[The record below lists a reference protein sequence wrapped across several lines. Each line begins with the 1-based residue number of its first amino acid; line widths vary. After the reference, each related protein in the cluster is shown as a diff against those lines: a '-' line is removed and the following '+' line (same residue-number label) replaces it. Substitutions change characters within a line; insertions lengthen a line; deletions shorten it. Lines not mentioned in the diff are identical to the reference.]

1 MAEGYAPPP
10 SPLLS
15 SLELVR
21 AMAEMTTLP
30 GAAPILAQAP
40 RGDGHPVLVFPG
52 FTATDDS
59 TWVLRRYLQRLGY
72 EPMPWELGRNLGGG
86 SNGNLRALLNQRL
99 IDAFESSN
107 ERKVSLVGWS
117 LGGVYARALARRNP
131 DLVRQV
137 ITLGSPF
144 GGSPRSTTVYLL
156 FEQVSAQPIQQIEK
170 APAIDPEPVPGVPC
184 TAVYSRTDGVVAWPI
199 AMERNG
205 PLAENIEVFGSH
217 CGLGFNPAVLY
228 AVADRLAQPEDA
240 WRPFERTGWKRLAFG
255 SAQPFVEAA

>member
-117 LGGVYARALARRNP
+117 LGGVYARALAPASSLGLLDLRTRRQ
-131 DLVRQV
+131 R
-137 ITLGSPF
+137 
-144 GGSPRSTTVYLL
+144 
-156 FEQVSAQPIQQIEK
+156 EAQPRK
-170 APAIDPEPVPGVPC
+170 V
-184 TAVYSRTDGVVAWPI
+184 SRVGSG
-199 AMERNG
+199 ER
-205 PLAENIEVFGSH
+205 
-217 CGLGFNPAVLY
+217 GLRDEERHAF
-228 AVADRLAQPEDA
+228 AVARDEHVHGLAAPQVLELEQS
-240 WRPFERTGWKRLAFG
+240 RRMIFGER
-255 SAQPFVEAA
+255 QEP